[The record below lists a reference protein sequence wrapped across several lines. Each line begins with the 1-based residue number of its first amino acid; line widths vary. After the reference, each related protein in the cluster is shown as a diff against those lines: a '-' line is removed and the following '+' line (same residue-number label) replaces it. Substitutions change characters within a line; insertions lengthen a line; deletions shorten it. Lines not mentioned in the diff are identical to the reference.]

1 MAGMRPGQAK
11 GPSVQRPSGGGGGGA
26 PATATFATIANE
38 AATLPNSRRLVAGAN
53 VSFVDAVAGSTLTIS
68 ASGGPIASPYAKELW
83 PFATN
88 ETESAISQAGTGS
101 GNNSGTRAFGFIS
114 EGTVTISQMVIWFS
128 QVTGS
133 NFRLGLYDA
142 GANRIAQTSRFAP
155 AVGINVVPLI
165 APVVLTGAK
174 LYYMALWTDDTTFEQ
189 SLFGPFR
196 PVHHDHFAE
205 HAEERPER
213 NADNHRNGSHQ
224 YGPSAVDDDFGV
236 TKWRQ

>member
-1 MAGMRPGQAK
+1 MTFRPGQAK
-11 GPSVQRPSGGGGGGA
+11 GPSVGKVSGGGGGGA

-38 AATLPNSRRLVAGAN
+38 AATLLNSRRLIAGAN
-53 VSFVDAVAGSTLTIS
+53 VSFVDGGAGGTFQIN

-114 EGTVTISQMVIWFS
+114 EGTVIISQMVIWFS

-142 GANRIAQTSRFAP
+142 GANRIAQTNRFAP

-165 APVVLTGAK
+165 APVILMGAM
-174 LYYMALWTDDTTFEQ
+174 LYYMGLWTDDTTSNNRYLVLTGRSITTTSPNMQKSDPNEMPTTIGTA
-189 SLFGPFR
+189 LTNTALR
-196 PVHHDHFAE
+196 PWMMIS
-205 HAEERPER
+205 
-213 NADNHRNGSHQ
+213 G
-224 YGPSAVDDDFGV
+224 
-236 TKWRQ
+236 

>member
-1 MAGMRPGQAK
+1 MGFRPGQAK
-11 GPSVQRPSGGGGGGA
+11 GPSVRGGAGGGGGGA

-53 VSFVDAVAGSTLTIS
+53 VSFVDAGAGSTFTIS

-142 GANRIAQTSRFAP
+142 GANRIAQTNRFTP

-165 APVVLTGAK
+165 APAILTGAM
-174 LYYMALWTDDTTFEQ
+174 LYYMGLWTDDTTSNNRYLVLSGRSITTTSPNMQKSDPNEMPTTIGTA
-189 SLFGPFR
+189 LTNTALR
-196 PVHHDHFAE
+196 PWMMIS
-205 HAEERPER
+205 
-213 NADNHRNGSHQ
+213 G
-224 YGPSAVDDDFGV
+224 
-236 TKWRQ
+236 

>member
-1 MAGMRPGQAK
+1 MAFRPGQAK
-11 GPSVQRPSGGGGGGA
+11 GPSVGKVSGGGGGGA

-53 VSFVDAVAGSTLTIS
+53 VSFVDAGAGSTFTIS

-114 EGTVTISQMVIWFS
+114 EGTVTILQMVIWFS

-133 NFRLGLYDA
+133 NFRMGLYDA
-142 GANRIAQTSRFAP
+142 GANRIAQTNRFTP

-165 APVVLTGAK
+165 APVILTGAM
-174 LYYMALWTDDTTFEQ
+174 LYYMGLWTDDTTSNNRYLVLSGRSITTTSPNMQKSDPNEMPTTIGTA
-189 SLFGPFR
+189 LTNTALR
-196 PVHHDHFAE
+196 PWMMIS
-205 HAEERPER
+205 
-213 NADNHRNGSHQ
+213 G
-224 YGPSAVDDDFGV
+224 
-236 TKWRQ
+236 

>member
-1 MAGMRPGQAK
+1 MTMRPGQAK
-11 GPSVQRPSGGGGGGA
+11 GPSVGPLSGGGGGGA

-53 VSFVDAVAGSTLTIS
+53 VSFVDAGAGSTLTIS

-88 ETESAISQAGTGS
+88 EMESAISQAGTGS

-133 NFRLGLYDA
+133 NFRLGLYDSL
-142 GANRIAQTSRFAP
+142 ANRIAQTNRFSP

-165 APVVLTGAK
+165 ATVVLTGAM
-174 LYYMALWTDDTTFEQ
+174 LYYMALWTDDTTSNNHYLILSGRSITTTSPNMQRSDPNEMPTTIGTALTNT
-189 SLFGPFR
+189 SLR
-196 PVHHDHFAE
+196 PWMMIS
-205 HAEERPER
+205 
-213 NADNHRNGSHQ
+213 G
-224 YGPSAVDDDFGV
+224 
-236 TKWRQ
+236 

>member
-1 MAGMRPGQAK
+1 MAFRPGQAK
-11 GPSVQRPSGGGGGGA
+11 GPSVGKVSGGGGGGA

-53 VSFVDAVAGSTLTIS
+53 VSFVDAGAGSTFTIS

-133 NFRLGLYDA
+133 NFRMGLYDA
-142 GANRIAQTSRFAP
+142 GANRIAQTNRFTP

-165 APVVLTGAK
+165 APVILTGAM
-174 LYYMALWTDDTTFEQ
+174 LYYMGLWTDDTTSNNRYLVLSGRSITTTSPNMQKSDPNEMPTTIGTA
-189 SLFGPFR
+189 LTNTALR
-196 PVHHDHFAE
+196 PWMMIS
-205 HAEERPER
+205 
-213 NADNHRNGSHQ
+213 G
-224 YGPSAVDDDFGV
+224 
-236 TKWRQ
+236 

>member
-1 MAGMRPGQAK
+1 MTFRPGQAK
-11 GPSVQRPSGGGGGGA
+11 GPSVGKVSGGGGGGA

-38 AATLPNSRRLVAGAN
+38 AATLLNSRRLIAGAN
-53 VSFVDAVAGSTLTIS
+53 VSFVDGGAGGTFQIN

-142 GANRIAQTSRFAP
+142 GANRIAQTNRFAP

-165 APVVLTGAK
+165 APVILMGAM
-174 LYYMALWTDDTTFEQ
+174 LYYMGLWTDDTTSNNRYLVLTGRSITTTSPNMQKSDPNEMPTTIGTA
-189 SLFGPFR
+189 LTNTALR
-196 PVHHDHFAE
+196 PWMMIS
-205 HAEERPER
+205 
-213 NADNHRNGSHQ
+213 G
-224 YGPSAVDDDFGV
+224 
-236 TKWRQ
+236 

>member
-53 VSFVDAVAGSTLTIS
+53 VSFVDAGAGSTLTIS

-142 GANRIAQTSRFAP
+142 GANRIAQTNRFAP

-165 APVVLTGAK
+165 APVVLTGAM
-174 LYYMALWTDDTTFEQ
+174 LYYMGLWTDDTTSNNRYLVLSGRSITTTSPNMQKSDPNEMPTTIGTA
-189 SLFGPFR
+189 LTNTALR
-196 PVHHDHFAE
+196 PWMMIS
-205 HAEERPER
+205 
-213 NADNHRNGSHQ
+213 G
-224 YGPSAVDDDFGV
+224 
-236 TKWRQ
+236 

>member
-1 MAGMRPGQAK
+1 MAFRPGQAK
-11 GPSVQRPSGGGGGGA
+11 GPSVGKVSGGGGGGA

-53 VSFVDAVAGSTLTIS
+53 VSFVDAGAGSTFTIS

-133 NFRLGLYDA
+133 NFRMGLYDA
-142 GANRIAQTSRFAP
+142 GANRIAQTNRFTP

-165 APVVLTGAK
+165 APVIITGAM
-174 LYYMALWTDDTTFEQ
+174 LYYMGLWTDDTTSNNRYLVLSGRSITTTSPNMQKSDPNEMPTTIGTA
-189 SLFGPFR
+189 LTNTALR
-196 PVHHDHFAE
+196 PWMMIS
-205 HAEERPER
+205 
-213 NADNHRNGSHQ
+213 G
-224 YGPSAVDDDFGV
+224 
-236 TKWRQ
+236 

>member
-1 MAGMRPGQAK
+1 MAFRPGQAK
-11 GPSVQRPSGGGGGGA
+11 GPSVGKVSGGGGGGA

-53 VSFVDAVAGSTLTIS
+53 VSFVDAGAGSTLTIS

-133 NFRLGLYDA
+133 NFRLGLYNSLS
-142 GANRIAQTSRFAP
+142 NRIAQTNRFSP
-155 AVGINVVPLI
+155 VVGINVVPLI
-165 APVVLTGAK
+165 APVVLTGAM
-174 LYYMALWTDDTTFEQ
+174 LYYMALWTDDTTSNNRYLVLSSRSITTTSPNMQKSDPNEIPTGIGTAFTNTA
-189 SLFGPFR
+189 LR
-196 PVHHDHFAE
+196 PWIMIS
-205 HAEERPER
+205 
-213 NADNHRNGSHQ
+213 G
-224 YGPSAVDDDFGV
+224 
-236 TKWRQ
+236 

>member
-1 MAGMRPGQAK
+1 MTFRPGQAK
-11 GPSVQRPSGGGGGGA
+11 GPSVGKVSGGGGGGA

-38 AATLPNSRRLVAGAN
+38 AATLLNSRRLIAGAN
-53 VSFVDAVAGSTLTIS
+53 VSFVDGGAGGTFQIN

-114 EGTVTISQMVIWFS
+114 EGTVIISQMVIWFS

-142 GANRIAQTSRFAP
+142 GANRIAQTNRFAP

-165 APVVLTGAK
+165 APVILMGAM
-174 LYYMALWTDDTTFEQ
+174 LYYMGLWTDDTTSNNLYLVLTGRSITTTSPNMQKSDPNEMPTTIGTA
-189 SLFGPFR
+189 LTNTALR
-196 PVHHDHFAE
+196 PWMMIS
-205 HAEERPER
+205 
-213 NADNHRNGSHQ
+213 G
-224 YGPSAVDDDFGV
+224 
-236 TKWRQ
+236 

>member
-53 VSFVDAVAGSTLTIS
+53 VSFVDAGAGSTLTIS

-133 NFRLGLYDA
+133 NFRLGLYA
-142 GANRIAQTSRFAP
+142 SLANRIAQTNRFSP
-155 AVGINVVPLI
+155 VVGINVVPLI
-165 APVVLTGAK
+165 APVVLTGAM
-174 LYYMALWTDDTTFEQ
+174 LYYMALWTDDTTSNNRYLVLSGRSITTTSPNMQKSDPNEMPTTIGTAFTNTA
-189 SLFGPFR
+189 LR
-196 PVHHDHFAE
+196 PWIMVS
-205 HAEERPER
+205 
-213 NADNHRNGSHQ
+213 G
-224 YGPSAVDDDFGV
+224 
-236 TKWRQ
+236 

>member
-1 MAGMRPGQAK
+1 MAFRPGQAK
-11 GPSVQRPSGGGGGGA
+11 GPSVGKVSGGGGGGA

-53 VSFVDAVAGSTLTIS
+53 MSFVDAGAGSTFTIS

-88 ETESAISQAGTGS
+88 ETESAISQNGTGS

-128 QVTGS
+128 QMTGS
-133 NFRLGLYDA
+133 NFRLGLYDSL
-142 GANRIAQTSRFAP
+142 ANRIAQTNRFSP

-165 APVVLTGAK
+165 APVVLTGAM
-174 LYYMALWTDDTTFEQ
+174 LYYMALWTDDTTSNNRYLVLSGRSITTTSPNMQKSDPNEMPTTIGTAFTNTA
-189 SLFGPFR
+189 LR
-196 PVHHDHFAE
+196 PWIMIS
-205 HAEERPER
+205 
-213 NADNHRNGSHQ
+213 G
-224 YGPSAVDDDFGV
+224 
-236 TKWRQ
+236 